1 VNTVRKNRLI
11 FWISLTAVVLGFLIV
26 TSVQAN
32 RTDNNLAVELEGDK
46 WQPFIE
52 TIYLL
57 KNEFYS
63 DKKIDEST
71 LMEEAIRGVLKAT
84 GDPYARY
91 LNEEDFKIET
101 SDRIE
106 GEFSGLGIVIAIKDD
121 KLIVITPYQGS
132 PASKAGV
139 KAGDIIVEI
148 DGIST
153 AGMPLDEAVRK
164 LRGKKGTSVNI
175 MLQREGVENPIL
187 TTVVR
192 DIIKIKSVES
202 ELLEEGIGLLRVIEY
217 HGRTNVEVQEALKQ
231 LKLLEVKGLV
241 IDLRNNPGGLL
252 SSAIMSSG
260 MFVPHNTSMLFIED
274 RDGKRETL
282 QNPIEKIVDL
292 PLVVLVNKGT
302 ASGAEIMAGIL
313 RVVLKTPIIGE
324 TSFGKGVVQQIFPL
338 SHRGGVIFTISKYL
352 LPDGT
357 DINGKG
363 IQPDIIVEKEED
375 QMKTA
380 VQELKRIIDEKGKN
394 SVQ

>member
-380 VQELKRIIDEKGKN
+380 IQELKRIIDEKEKN

>member
-1 VNTVRKNRLI
+1 MRKNRLI

>member
-380 VQELKRIIDEKGKN
+380 VQELKRIIDEKEKN

>member
-1 VNTVRKNRLI
+1 MRKNRLV
-11 FWISLTAVVLGFLIV
+11 FWISLIAVVLGFLIV

-380 VQELKRIIDEKGKN
+380 VQELKRIIDEKEKN

>member
-1 VNTVRKNRLI
+1 MRKNRLI

-217 HGRTNVEVQEALKQ
+217 HE
-231 LKLLEVKGLV
+231 
-241 IDLRNNPGGLL
+241 
-252 SSAIMSSG
+252 
-260 MFVPHNTSMLFIED
+260 
-274 RDGKRETL
+274 
-282 QNPIEKIVDL
+282 
-292 PLVVLVNKGT
+292 
-302 ASGAEIMAGIL
+302 
-313 RVVLKTPIIGE
+313 
-324 TSFGKGVVQQIFPL
+324 
-338 SHRGGVIFTISKYL
+338 
-352 LPDGT
+352 
-357 DINGKG
+357 
-363 IQPDIIVEKEED
+363 
-375 QMKTA
+375 
-380 VQELKRIIDEKGKN
+380 
-394 SVQ
+394 

>member
-1 VNTVRKNRLI
+1 VRKNRLV
-11 FWISLTAVVLGFLIV
+11 FWISFIAVVLGFLIV

-32 RTDNNLAVELEGDK
+32 RTDGNLGVELEGDK

-63 DKKIDEST
+63 DKTIDEST

-101 SDRIE
+101 SDRID

-121 KLIVITPYQGS
+121 KLTVITPYQGS

-148 DGIST
+148 DGVST

-164 LRGKKGTSVNI
+164 LRGEKGTPVNI
-175 MLQREGVENPIL
+175 TLQREGVEGPIL

-217 HGRTNVEVQEALKQ
+217 HGRTNIEVEEALKQ

-282 QNPIEKIVDL
+282 QNPIEKMVDL

-313 RVVLKTPIIGE
+313 RVVLKAPIIGE

-380 VQELKRIIDEKGKN
+380 VQELKRIIDEKEKI

>member
-1 VNTVRKNRLI
+1 MRKNRLI

-380 VQELKRIIDEKGKN
+380 IQELKRIIDEKEKN

>member
-1 VNTVRKNRLI
+1 MRKNRLV
-11 FWISLTAVVLGFLIV
+11 FWISFIAVVLGFLIV

-32 RTDNNLAVELEGDK
+32 RTDGNLGVELEGDK

-63 DKKIDEST
+63 DKTIDEST

-101 SDRIE
+101 SDRID

-121 KLIVITPYQGS
+121 KLTVITPYQGS

-148 DGIST
+148 DGVST

-164 LRGKKGTSVNI
+164 LRGEKGTPVNI
-175 MLQREGVENPIL
+175 TLQREGVEGPIL

-217 HGRTNVEVQEALKQ
+217 HGRTNIEVEEALKQ

-282 QNPIEKIVDL
+282 QNPIEKMVDL

-313 RVVLKTPIIGE
+313 RVVLKAPIIGE

-380 VQELKRIIDEKGKN
+380 VQELKRIIDEKEKI

>member
-1 VNTVRKNRLI
+1 MRKNRLV
-11 FWISLTAVVLGFLIV
+11 FWISFIAVVLGFLIV

-32 RTDNNLAVELEGDK
+32 RTDGNLGVELEGDK

-63 DKKIDEST
+63 DKTIDEST

-101 SDRIE
+101 SDRID

-121 KLIVITPYQGS
+121 KLTVITPYQGS

-148 DGIST
+148 DGVST

-164 LRGKKGTSVNI
+164 LRGEKGTPVNI
-175 MLQREGVENPIL
+175 TLQREGVEGPIL

-217 HGRTNVEVQEALKQ
+217 HGRTNIEVEEALKQ

-282 QNPIEKIVDL
+282 QNPIEKMVDL

-313 RVVLKTPIIGE
+313 RVVLKAPIIGE

-380 VQELKRIIDEKGKN
+380 VQELKRIIDEKEKN

>member
-1 VNTVRKNRLI
+1 MRKNRLI

-380 VQELKRIIDEKGKN
+380 VQELKRIIDEKEKN

>member
-1 VNTVRKNRLI
+1 VRKNRLI

-380 VQELKRIIDEKGKN
+380 VQELKRIIDEKEKN

>member
-1 VNTVRKNRLI
+1 MRKNRLI

-313 RVVLKTPIIGE
+313 RVVLKAPIIGE

-380 VQELKRIIDEKGKN
+380 VQELKRIIDEKEKN